1 MFTNKTLNFKV
12 HTGRFD
18 DSTGNQHWFAKMLW
32 PIIKNF
38 PTCQGNMKVF

>member
-18 DSTGNQHWFAKMLW
+18 DSGNRKPTL
-32 PIIKNF
+32 ICKNAMAY
-38 PTCQGNMKVF
+38 N